1 MSELDLGQKVA
12 AREMLWR
19 MGYSTRID
27 VVLRAV
33 ELAHGAGTKKGA
45 PESFTDLDVLG
56 VAVTPSGEVQ
66 TCIVDCKTGNSSII
80 GRMFWVRGL
89 VELFGAHAA
98 YMVRDKP
105 ISADARQLAGKLGVT
120 ALNETEVGDLAAL
133 LQTNLPVDAAPLN
146 QLFDRSAVEKTMNR
160 FTGLDKKL
168 KPLMDYRQFTY
179 WVYPAHEP
187 LIGLVDA
194 LLEAKSVLQSGNPVH
209 MGLFLDCAWLYL
221 LSLARCVGELRAAHV
236 SDLKGG
242 LSQYLAAGGFQ
253 LKQKREIA
261 HLLEELRDARNIP
274 STVSISV
281 DPRFFTPLLE
291 LVTRLLRRGQ
301 ILNDALRLLEFQ
313 SASVLTAHR
322 QLARDAFAGAYDAT
336 AAKLAL
342 DVVEFLV
349 QAADLPAGFANVA
362 RDVLTGSP
370 SPEARVTAEVSNAS
384 AHGDDEPGRGV

>member
-12 AREMLWR
+12 ARELLWR

-33 ELAHGAGTKKGA
+33 ELAHLSNGKKGA

-98 YMVRDKP
+98 FMVRDKP

-120 ALNETEVGDLAAL
+120 ALNETEVSDLTAL
-133 LQTNLPVDAAPLN
+133 LQTTMPVESSPLN
-146 QLFDRSAVEKTMNR
+146 QLFDRTAVEKTMNR

-194 LLEAKSVLQSGNPVH
+194 LLEAKSVLQSNNPVH

-221 LSLARCVGELRAAHV
+221 LSLTRCVGELRSAHV
-236 SDLKGG
+236 ADLNTG
-242 LSQYLAAGGFQ
+242 LSQYLAGGGFQ

-261 HLLEELRDARNIP
+261 QLLEELRDARNIP
-274 STVSISV
+274 STVTINV
-281 DPRFFTPLLE
+281 NPRFFTPLLE
-291 LVTRLLRRGQ
+291 LVTRLLRRGHN
-301 ILNDALRLLEFQ
+301 LNDALRLLEFQ
-313 SASVLTAHR
+313 SASVLTANR
-322 QLARDAFAGAYDAT
+322 QLAREAFAGAYDAT

-349 QAADLPAGFANVA
+349 DAADLPAGFANVA

-370 SPEARVTAEVSNAS
+370 AASPEPAADTPKKVVV
-384 AHGDDEPGRGV
+384 DGV